1 MNVIVPS
8 SVMAM
13 NLVFNNVIENGKGG
27 KQDSG
32 MNSQSIPLWSSSPE

>member
-13 NLVFNNVIENGKGG
+13 NLGFNNVVENGKGG
-27 KQDSG
+27 NQDSG
-32 MNSQSIPLWSSSPE
+32 MNSQSILL